1 MKRNQIVTNV
11 YDSKGYVSQIN
22 NGSSILWKMNSS
34 DSRGRP
40 ANYNLGDPGLGL
52 NVQFTYDAQGRL
64 ATKTTVQMKQTY
76 VFDPNSGNLSSRDY
90 RCKQY

>member
-52 NVQFTYDAQGRL
+52 NVQFTYDPQGRL